1 MAGIIQRDESDQ
13 YGIPFFYLFCGQK
26 IFDPDNLDTPFNPL
40 LTTKNRGL
48 NKGTVLN
55 HPEFL

>member
-40 LTTKNRGL
+40 LTTKYRGP
-48 NKGTVLN
+48 K
-55 HPEFL
+55 